1 MELRSLVEQP
11 FELLQELERRA
22 RAALS
27 ASEPDSE
34 STEEWV
40 GIAFRLGSENFVAN
54 RTDVREVMPLPE
66 ALTRVPG
73 AKPWLRGVT
82 NVRGQLMTIV
92 DLRAFLGSGSGA
104 PDRRSRVL
112 VLASRDVPTGLIVD
126 QVFGFRRFS
135 ASEYEAEAPA
145 PRLRCEQ
152 YLRGAYRRASEVWPQ
167 FDFSALLE
175 DQHFLNAG
183 ESH

>member
-1 MELRSLVEQP
+1 LVGQP
-11 FELLQELERRA
+11 FALLQELERHA
-22 RAALS
+22 RRALS
-27 ASEPDSE
+27 TTDASSE
-34 STEEWV
+34 SPEEWV

-54 RTDVREVMPLPE
+54 RADVREVMPLPE
-66 ALTRVPG
+66 QMTRVPG

-82 NVRGQLMTIV
+82 NVRGQLLTIV
-92 DLRAFLGSGSGA
+92 DLRAFLGSGGGA

-112 VLASRDVPTGLIVD
+112 VLASREVPTGLIVD

-135 ASEYEAEAPA
+135 AAEYEADAPV

-167 FDFSALLE
+167 FAFSALLD

-183 ESH
+183 ETH

>member
-1 MELRSLVEQP
+1 MDLHALTGQP
-11 FELLQELERRA
+11 FALLQELERYA
-22 RAALS
+22 RAALR
-27 ASEPDSE
+27 A
-34 STEEWV
+34 TEDTSDARDEWV
-40 GIAFRLGSENFVAN
+40 GLAFRLGSENFVAN
-54 RTDVREVMPLPE
+54 RADVREVMPVPE
-66 ALTRVPG
+66 QMTRVPG
-73 AKPWLRGVT
+73 SKPWLRGVT

-92 DLRAFLGSGSGA
+92 DLRAFLGSGGGA
-104 PDRRSRVL
+104 SDRRNRVL
-112 VLASRDVPTGLIVD
+112 VMASRDVPTGLIVD

-135 ASEYEAEAPA
+135 ETEYESDAPV

-183 ESH
+183 DTH